1 VPASFAA
8 GLTFEPPAPGAPAG
22 SIFGMVRAAAHGPWP
37 FAAPRPRRDM
47 PGRCPG
53 EPEDPAEM
61 RACVSC
67 CRRERQSSSFG
78 RRAGRMRAV
87 AGMLTCSEGTS
98 EAEQKRPLLARATL
112 SRSGRRAR
120 RAQITDWLAKFDSA
134 RAIAR
139 RPPPSYLRPAP
150 GGAPRAPPPRGR
162 ARGAARPA
170 PRPPPPARA
179 RPRARGGAAD
189 AGGDGGAAGRRA
201 GPVGAALGQT
211 LTRLGQTLARRDSC
225 HPARRPWTSGRCR
238 AAGSVGS

>member
-1 VPASFAA
+1 MQARTEVVVPASFAA

-150 GGAPRAPPPRGR
+150 GGGAGPAPRAPPELGR
-162 ARGAARPA
+162 ARAAELPTLEEMEA
-170 PRPPPPARA
+170 LQ
-179 RPRARGGAAD
+179 GGALD
-189 AGGDGGAAGRRA
+189 
-201 GPVGAALGQT
+201 LSE
-211 LTRLGQTLARRDSC
+211 L
-225 HPARRPWTSGRCR
+225 PWGKP
-238 AAGSVGS
+238 

>member
-1 VPASFAA
+1 MQARTEVVVPASFAA

-150 GGAPRAPPPRGR
+150 GGAPRAAPPRGR
-162 ARGAARPA
+162 APAAE
-170 PRPPPPARA
+170 RA
-179 RPRARGGAAD
+179 ALEEMEALQGGALD
-189 AGGDGGAAGRRA
+189 
-201 GPVGAALGQT
+201 LSE
-211 LTRLGQTLARRDSC
+211 L
-225 HPARRPWTSGRCR
+225 PWGKP
-238 AAGSVGS
+238 